1 MENNIS
7 EDPINK
13 TQQPLSTWR
22 APRLVELSI
31 RETESGTTTAI
42 AESSEPYGSPAP
54 S

>member
-7 EDPINK
+7 EEPINK
-13 TQQPLSTWR
+13 TQQPLQAWH

-31 RETESGTTTAI
+31 RETESGQNNGY
-42 AESSEPYGSPAP
+42 AESSATYGIPAP